1 MNAARQNKEI
11 LYCRFIAGWQQK
23 PSVYIWLYV
32 LSFFLKAFT
41 DNATTLHTRICKK
54 GRQRNPVTFVLQ
66 HIKLLLRQRLRTTKI
81 MSKSLNLF
89 AYTTASEINKINT
102 DIILVFFRTEF

>member
-1 MNAARQNKEI
+1 MQQGRTKKS
-11 LYCRFIAGWQQK
+11 YIADLLLDGSKSLQFTFGFM
-23 PSVYIWLYV
+23 YFF
-32 LSFFLKAFT
+32 FFLKAFT
-41 DNATTLHTRICKK
+41 DNATALHTRICKK
-54 GRQRNPVTFVLQ
+54 GRQRNLVTFVLQ

>member
-1 MNAARQNKEI
+1 
-11 LYCRFIAGWQQK
+11 
-23 PSVYIWLYV
+23 
-32 LSFFLKAFT
+32 
-41 DNATTLHTRICKK
+41 
-54 GRQRNPVTFVLQ
+54 
-66 HIKLLLRQRLRTTKI
+66 

>member
-1 MNAARQNKEI
+1 MAAKAFS
-11 LYCRFIAGWQQK
+11 LHLALCTFF
-23 PSVYIWLYV
+23 
-32 LSFFLKAFT
+32 FFLKAFT
-41 DNATTLHTRICKK
+41 DNATALHTRICKK
-54 GRQRNPVTFVLQ
+54 GRQRNLVTFVLQ